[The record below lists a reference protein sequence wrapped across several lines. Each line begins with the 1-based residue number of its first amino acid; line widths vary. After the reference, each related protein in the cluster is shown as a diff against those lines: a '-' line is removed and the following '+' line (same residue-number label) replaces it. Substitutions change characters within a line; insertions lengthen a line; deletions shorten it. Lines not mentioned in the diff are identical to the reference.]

1 LSPVFHTIIL
11 SLHLDS
17 LKLSVIIVN
26 YNVRWF
32 LTQCLDAV
40 QRAMQLIE
48 GEVIVIDNHSS
59 DDSVAHIQ
67 KQFPDV
73 LIIANTEN
81 LGFSKAN
88 NLGIQQAKGKYVLL
102 LNPDTVVAE
111 DTFQKCLQFMD
122 THPEAGALGV
132 RMIDG
137 SGRFLPE
144 SKRGLPTPFTAFC
157 KAFGLSALFPRSKQF
172 NRYHLGFLEE
182 NKTAAVDVLSG
193 AFMFIRREALDKSG
207 LLDEQFFMYGED
219 IDLSY
224 RIQQAGYVNYYFPET
239 TILHYKGESTKK
251 GSLNYV
257 RVFYG
262 AMEIFARK
270 HFSQQHSL
278 FFQALIR
285 LAIFARGLLTLISG
299 LLSPRILVLLDTLL
313 TWSGLMWISAYWAEH
328 IKHGANYF
336 PQVFLT
342 AVLPAYILMW
352 IGGVWFSGGYEKPYR
367 FQPLVEGLGWSTV
380 ALLALYGL
388 LPEDWR
394 FSRAVILL
402 GGVWTALHMTS
413 SRWIHSL
420 ITRRHFFAEEK
431 QQIQLVFAGE
441 RKEWQQA
448 ESLMHTRK
456 EEPYLVGIT
465 TSAANQQQTALCT
478 LAQLPNVYRQLFF
491 DEVIFS
497 ARTLTYGDVLQ
508 TMHQLSGQ
516 CSFRIYHAENH
527 FIIGSDSKNDSGEWL
542 TGQQATPLHQ
552 ARHIRQKRRF
562 DILLGFLLLVFSP
575 LLLWRKNIFLLGYI
589 PAVWRGKYTWIGGY
603 PTFPEVKAVWG
614 SAEHILSVRLYAE
627 TYTASRDWR
636 LVWEEI
642 NITAP
647 VY

>member
-1 LSPVFHTIIL
+1 MLPVFLTIIL
-11 SLHLDS
+11 SLHPDS
-17 LKLSVIIVN
+17 LQLSVIIVN

-40 QRAMQLIE
+40 QRSMQSIN
-48 GEVIVIDNHSS
+48 GEVIVVDNHSS
-59 DDSVAHIQ
+59 DDSVAHIR
-67 KQFPDV
+67 KLFPDV
-73 LIIANTEN
+73 LLLANEEN

-88 NLGIQQAKGKYVLL
+88 NLGIRQAKGKYILL
-102 LNPDTVVAE
+102 LNPDTIVSE
-111 DTFQKCLQFMD
+111 DTFTQCLQFMD

-137 SGRFLPE
+137 TGRFLPE

-157 KAFGLSALFPRSKQF
+157 KAFGLSALFPRSAVF
-172 NRYHLGFLEE
+172 NRYHLGFLAE

-224 RIQQAGYVNYYFPET
+224 RIQQAGYINYYFPET

-285 LAIFARGLLTLISG
+285 LAIFVRGLLTLISG
-299 LLSPRILVLLDTLL
+299 LLTPRILVLLDILL
-313 TWSGLMWISAYWAEH
+313 AWAGLVWISSYWAEH
-328 IKHGANYF
+328 IKHGENYF
-336 PQVFLT
+336 PQIFLT
-342 AVLPAYILMW
+342 AVLPTYILIW
-352 IGGVWFSGGYEKPYR
+352 IAGVLLSGGYEKPYR
-367 FQPLVEGLGWSTV
+367 FQPLVAGLGWSTL

-402 GGVWTALHMTS
+402 GSVWTALQMMC
-413 SRWIHSL
+413 SRWIHAL
-420 ITRRHFFAEEK
+420 ITRRHFFIEEK
-431 QQIQLVFAGE
+431 QQIQLVFAGAE
-441 RKEWQQA
+441 EEWLQA
-448 ESLMHTRK
+448 KTLIHTRK
-456 EEPYLVGIT
+456 EDPLLVGL
-465 TSAANQQQTALCT
+465 ANANDEHKVARLCT
-478 LAQLPNVYRQLFF
+478 PDQLPALYHQLFF
-491 DEVIFS
+491 DEIIFS
-497 ARTLTYGDVLQ
+497 AATLSYREMLQ
-508 TMHQLSGQ
+508 TMKQLSGH
-516 CSFRIYHAENH
+516 CSFRIYHAKNN
-527 FIIGSDSKNDSGEWL
+527 FVIGSDSKNDSGEWL

-589 PAVWRGKYTWIGGY
+589 PAVWKGKYTWVGGY
-603 PTFPEVKAVWG
+603 PTFPEVKAVLG
-614 SAEHILSVRLYAE
+614 SADNGLPVRLYAE
-627 TYTASRDWR
+627 TYTANRDWR
-636 LVWEEI
+636 LIWEHL
-642 NITAP
+642 NAKK
-647 VY
+647 